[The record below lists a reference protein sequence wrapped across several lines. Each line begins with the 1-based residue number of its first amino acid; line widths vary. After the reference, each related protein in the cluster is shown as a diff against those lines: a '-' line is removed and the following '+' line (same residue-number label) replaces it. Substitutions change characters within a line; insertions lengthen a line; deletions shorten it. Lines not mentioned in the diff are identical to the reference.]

1 MARDDNF
8 PFDLASADGFVP
20 MGNGFEARRRTGIV
34 RVRGSAVSH
43 PVLNLDGSALTL
55 LAGELVTAMAF
66 RLGNVLTLA
75 SSGVP
80 KLAQAS
86 NTNATA
92 SSVGAVLRTND
103 TTPLAAATSF
113 AVDAAG
119 WALTTFQAPVAAV
132 AGPLALFG
140 RDAAAAGTADVAI
153 SPGAGSPSDD
163 GGVPTALVY
172 VELYTLNRKIPVRA
186 EEAFLPKADQSRAT
200 RVIASAA
207 VG

>member
-55 LAGELVTAMAF
+55 LAGELVTAMTF
-66 RLGNVLTLA
+66 RLGHGLTLA
-75 SSGVP
+75 TSGVL
-80 KLAQAS
+80 KLALAS
-86 NTNATA
+86 NANATA
-92 SSVGAVLRTND
+92 SSVGAVLRTSD
-103 TTPLAAATSF
+103 TTPLAPATSF
-113 AVDAAG
+113 AADGAG
-119 WALTTFQAPVAAV
+119 WALITFQAPVAAT
-132 AGPLALFG
+132 AAPLALFG

-153 SPGAGSPSDD
+153 APAAGAPTGDD
-163 GGVPTALVY
+163 GQPTAIVV
-172 VELYTLNRKIPVRA
+172 VELFTLSRKIPIRA
-186 EEAFLPKADQSRAT
+186 DDPFLPKVDQARNT